1 MVKDRA
7 AGAVSRCDLA
17 VIAKFL
23 DHCPT
28 KREPREQAASAIA
41 VHPLVQR
48 PARCWWRRVCS
59 HHPTRRQDMKGVA
72 GANKA
77 TDQNLHF
84 PALV

>member
-23 DHCPT
+23 DRCPT

-48 PARCWWRRVCS
+48 PATAVG
-59 HHPTRRQDMKGVA
+59 GV
-72 GANKA
+72 GSVL
-77 TDQNLHF
+77 TTQPDGRT
-84 PALV
+84 